1 MCTIKIR
8 TCGVFKVIRLI
19 NHMFLLSQDCN
30 PGLYANTDAVFT
42 LVYAVIMLNVD
53 QHNANIKQQKPMTVE
68 VSLGSFCS
76 G

>member
-1 MCTIKIR
+1 
-8 TCGVFKVIRLI
+8 
-19 NHMFLLSQDCN
+19 MFLLSQDCN